1 MSGGAERA
9 AGSGGAGGGA
19 EQAPGTGDMVRTAE
33 RAADTGGVRGGAERV
48 AGSGGV
54 REGAEQTPG
63 TGGAPGEL
71 PRVLGVVGLGAVGSA
86 LVRRAALAGYDVV
99 VLDPRPDAVA
109 RLDGLV
115 RDTAPTGRLR
125 LTDDYAE
132 FASADVVVEAVPERR
147 EAKTEVLR
155 ALDRVCLDATV
166 LATTASAL
174 SLTGLATASGRPGR
188 VVGLHLALPT
198 AEVAEVGRTVVADTA
213 AVERVRDL
221 ARALGLDPV
230 TVGDRAGLVS
240 ASLLFGYLNHAVALY
255 DQGVVGRDDIDAAM
269 RYGCGLPLGPLELL
283 DVIGA
288 DTACDV
294 LTALADRLDEPA
306 LRPARRLRHMAL
318 AGLLGR
324 KSGRGFYDYPAR
336 AARTGADTGP
346 DAVRPLPVRRAGVV
360 GTGTMAAG
368 IAEVLARNG
377 IPTLLVGR
385 SDERAKTAWEAVAA
399 STGRA
404 VRRGRMTEADQSA
417 LLGRLQPGSDLDRLA
432 DCDLVVEAVAEDLA
446 VKKPLFARLG
456 ALCGPDTLLATTT
469 SSLPVIECG
478 LASGRPRDVIGL
490 HFFNPAPLMKLVE
503 VIPSLETAPH
513 HLAAARELCRRI
525 GKHPVQCLDRPG
537 FVVNALLFP
546 YLNGAVRL
554 AESHYA
560 STDAIDQVMKGG
572 CGFPLGPF
580 ELLDVIG
587 LDVSL
592 SIQEVLH
599 TADRHPASAPA
610 PLLGHLVA
618 AGRVGRK
625 AGAGFR
631 VYG

>member
-9 AGSGGAGGGA
+9 PRTGGKSGGAA
-19 EQAPGTGDMVRTAE
+19 RITGTG
-33 RAADTGGVRGGAERV
+33 TGGKSGGAER
-48 AGSGGV
+48 APGP
-54 REGAEQTPG
+54 GA
-63 TGGAPGEL
+63 APGEP
-71 PRVLGVVGLGAVGSA
+71 PRVLGVVGLGAIGSA
-86 LVRRAALAGYDVV
+86 LVRRAAVAGYDVL
-99 VLDPRPDAVA
+99 VLDPRPDAAA

-115 RDTAPTGRLR
+115 RDTAPAGRLR
-125 LTDDYAE
+125 LTPDWAE

-147 EAKTEVLR
+147 EAKIEVLR
-155 ALDRVCLDATV
+155 ALDRVCPPATV

-198 AEVAEVGRTVVADTA
+198 AEVAEVGRTVVADA
-213 AVERVRDL
+213 RAVERVGDL

-294 LTALADRLDEPA
+294 LTALADRLDEPS

-324 KSGRGFYDYPAR
+324 KTGRGFYDYPAR
-336 AARTGADTGP
+336 PAGTGADAGP
-346 DAVRPLPVRRAGVV
+346 DTARPLPVRRAGVV

-417 LLGRLQPGSDLDRLA
+417 LLGRLEPGSDLDRLA
-432 DCDLVVEAVAEDLA
+432 GCDLVVEAVAEDLA

-503 VIPSLETAPH
+503 VIPSLETAPY

-560 STDAIDQVMKGG
+560 STDAIDQIMKGG

-592 SIQEVLH
+592 SIQQVLH

>member
-1 MSGGAERA
+1 MSGGAARIPGTGGLSGGAERA
-9 AGSGGAGGGA
+9 PGPGA
-19 EQAPGTGDMVRTAE
+19 
-33 RAADTGGVRGGAERV
+33 
-48 AGSGGV
+48 
-54 REGAEQTPG
+54 
-63 TGGAPGEL
+63 APGEP

-86 LVRRAALAGYDVV
+86 LVRRAALAGYDVR
-99 VLDPRPDAVA
+99 VLDPRPDAAA

-125 LTDDYAE
+125 LTPDWAE

-155 ALDRVCLDATV
+155 ALDRVCPPATV

-174 SLTGLATASGRPGR
+174 SLTDLATASGRPGR

-198 AEVAEVGRTVVADTA
+198 AEVAEVGRTVVADTR
-213 AVERVRDL
+213 AVERVSDL

-294 LTALADRLDEPA
+294 LTALADRLDEPS
-306 LRPARRLRHMAL
+306 LQPARRLRHMAL

-324 KSGRGFYDYPAR
+324 KAGRGFYDYPAR
-336 AARTGADTGP
+336 PAGTGADPGP
-346 DAVRPLPVRRAGVV
+346 DAARPLPVRRAGVV

-417 LLGRLQPGSDLDRLA
+417 LLGRLEPGSDLDRLA

-592 SIQEVLH
+592 SIQQVLH

>member
-1 MSGGAERA
+1 MSGGAGRV
-9 AGSGGAGGGA
+9 AGTDGMGGGA
-19 EQAPGTGDMVRTAE
+19 EGRALGAGALSGGADRTSG
-33 RAADTGGVRGGAERV
+33 TGGV
-48 AGSGGV
+48 SGEVGP
-54 REGAEQTPG
+54 APG
-63 TGGAPGEL
+63 TGGAPGGEL
-71 PRVLGVVGLGAVGSA
+71 PSVPGVLGVVGLGAVGCA

-99 VLDPRPDAVA
+99 VLDPHPDAAA

-115 RDTAPTGRLR
+115 QDTVPTGRLR
-125 LTDDYAE
+125 LTDDWAA

-155 ALDRVCLDATV
+155 ALDRVCPPATV

-174 SLTGLATASGRPGR
+174 SLTDLATACGRPGR

-198 AEVAEVGRTVVADTA
+198 AEVAEVGRTVVADA
-213 AVERVRDL
+213 EAVEWVRDL
-221 ARALGLDPV
+221 ARDLGLDPV

-255 DQGVVGRDDIDAAM
+255 DQGVVARDDIDAAM

-294 LTALADRLDEPA
+294 LAALADRLDEPS
-306 LRPARRLRHMAL
+306 LQPARRLRHMAL

-324 KSGRGFYDYPAR
+324 KTGRGFYAYPAPP
-336 AARTGADTGP
+336 AGAGTDAGP
-346 DAVRPLPVRRAGVV
+346 DVLRPLPVTRAGVV

-377 IPTLLVGR
+377 ITTLLVGR
-385 SDERAKTAWEAVAA
+385 SDERAKSAWEAVAA

-404 VRRGRMTEADQSA
+404 VRRGRMTEAEQSA
-417 LLGRLQPGSDLDRLA
+417 LLGRLEPGSDLGRLA
-432 DCDLVVEAVAEDLA
+432 GCDLVVEAVAEDLA

-478 LASGRPRDVIGL
+478 LASGRPRDVVGL
-490 HFFNPAPLMKLVE
+490 HFFNPAPVMKLVE

-513 HLAAARELCRRI
+513 HLATARELCRRI

-560 STDAIDQVMKGG
+560 SADAIDQVMKGG

-592 SIQEVLH
+592 SIQQVLH
-599 TADRHPASAPA
+599 TADRRPASAPA